1 MLGPAPHRAS
11 PRFGR
16 APASPGM
23 PVAAEQSRRD
33 RSASRSSR
41 GARRRVRAGAGRE
54 PRQRR
59 RSTVAFKRR
68 GLPGLGLPLSLPDSL
83 RRPLPSLAVTIPPAW
98 RSPSACPAAVSAGTA
113 RPHLSP
119 VAGPLRPADR
129 QRAGRA
135 LQDPTPSDSADPAL
149 PPSLGA
155 LGTPARR
162 RGAALAGSRLRRPRF
177 SHARAPPVLPLLCDH
192 VRSLRRV
199 SPRPGGLHLP
209 NGESPLSRAA
219 RARLG
224 VLPLGRRP
232 GGPHREWRGFT
243 GPGTEGGTGFCFRCS
258 ALPEDRLSL
267 DAALLIESLLALSPN
282 VSETTVCSLR

>member
-162 RGAALAGSRLRRPRF
+162 RGAARRSRVRVCAVLVSPTPGLPRF
-177 SHARAPPVLPLLCDH
+177 SHFCATMFVPCGESVPDLAGYTFLM
-192 VRSLRRV
+192 V
-199 SPRPGGLHLP
+199 SPRFLELRVLGLECFLSGGARGAP
-209 NGESPLSRAA
+209 TASGGVSPALGQRAVLA
-219 RARLG
+219 SVSG
-224 VLPLGRRP
+224 VQPYPKTGCRWMRR
-232 GGPHREWRGFT
+232 F
-243 GPGTEGGTGFCFRCS
+243 
-258 ALPEDRLSL
+258 
-267 DAALLIESLLALSPN
+267 
-282 VSETTVCSLR
+282 